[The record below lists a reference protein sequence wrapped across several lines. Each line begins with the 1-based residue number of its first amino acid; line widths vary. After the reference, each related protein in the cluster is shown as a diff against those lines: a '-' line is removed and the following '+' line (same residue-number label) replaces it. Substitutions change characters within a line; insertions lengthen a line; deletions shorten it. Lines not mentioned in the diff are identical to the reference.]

1 MYVRIMKTS
10 KDFSTMLKK
19 RGYSTD
25 AIKKM
30 WKWYDNSEKKGVAS
44 F

>member
-1 MYVRIMKTS
+1 MNPPNNFDK
-10 KDFSTMLKK
+10 MLKK
-19 RGYSTD
+19 RGYSKE

-30 WKWYDNSEKKGVAS
+30 WKWYDFSEKNGVAS